1 MPDDKGPEPAPF
13 WRLKRLGEMTQAEW
27 ESLCDG
33 CGRCCLNKLI
43 DEDTNETV
51 FTDVGCKLLD
61 GETCRCTDYAHR
73 QAKVKDCVRLTP
85 RNVRRLTWLPP
96 TCGYRLVAEGRDLY
110 WWHPLKSG
118 ERGDGARGRRLG
130 ARARLGEREGRA
142 GRASWRSTSSA
153 GRGRCRRGRGSAPS
167 KGNEG
172 AQNKDND
179 RLNSWPNSR
188 VGCLFRS
195 NSRNPIFMFFLYKL
209 PQITGQIQTCN

>member
-1 MPDDKGPEPAPF
+1 MPDHKGPEPAPF
-13 WRLKRLGEMTQAEW
+13 WRTKRLGEMTPAEW

-110 WWHPLKSG
+110 WWHPLESP
-118 ERGDGARGRRLG
+118 ATRRPCTRP
-130 ARARLGEREGRA
+130 ASRCAAASRRARRTCRT
-142 GRASWRSTSSA
+142 RSWRSTLSV
-153 GRGRCRRGRGSAPS
+153 GRGNGRRGRVSAPARED
-167 KGNEG
+167 EG
-172 AQNKDND
+172 ARMRAGTGKP
-179 RLNSWPNSR
+179 RTLKIR
-188 VGCLFRS
+188 
-195 NSRNPIFMFFLYKL
+195 
-209 PQITGQIQTCN
+209 ITSA